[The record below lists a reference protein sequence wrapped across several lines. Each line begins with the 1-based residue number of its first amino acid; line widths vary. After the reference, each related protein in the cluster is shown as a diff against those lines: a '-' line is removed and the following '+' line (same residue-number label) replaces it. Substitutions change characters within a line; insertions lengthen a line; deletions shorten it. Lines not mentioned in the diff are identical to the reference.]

1 MNCCF
6 CNHLAWSTEPDTYP
20 IDPFKVEYLHFLLN
34 NIGANLS
41 DMIVLAKA
49 YNDAVDSV
57 KDTIEKIHNSCKRC
71 LHCNSTIN
79 VTVVPDTVKSQI
91 ITHATQYYLGLTD
104 HQYNVIRKIGGC
116 YREMIAIDTMIGME
130 EIKHEFVRLLK
141 FLATIEA
148 PMLARNSFLMHM
160 VISGPPGHGK
170 TEIAKLLGNA
180 FRKSGLLSE
189 DKFVIATRADLIGA
203 YCGHTAKNTTAM
215 FDKARGGVIFIDEVY
230 SLGNPEKR
238 DVFTGECINTINQLL
253 SERSDTLCIIAG
265 YEKEIAESFFS
276 YNPGLER
283 RFPWRFKIKE
293 YTEQHLVDIFYK
305 KMADMSYTVQPGA
318 LLDSDIKKFRP
329 MFANA
334 GGDIVNLA
342 SNCIL
347 AYHDNNFLM
356 AVSDRPVSRPDIL
369 AGLER
374 YVMNRKVPPV
384 DPGPPPHMYS

>member
-6 CNHLAWSTEPDTYP
+6 CNHTLWSADPDSIP
-20 IDPFKVEYLHFLLN
+20 IDPFKVEYLHFLLS
-34 NIGANLS
+34 NIGVQLS
-41 DMIVLAKA
+41 DMITLANAYIDAADSIKA
-49 YNDAVDSV
+49 QINLLHLA
-57 KDTIEKIHNSCKRC
+57 CLRC
-71 LHCNSTIN
+71 PHCNSCVN
-79 VTVVPDTVKSQI
+79 PSLVPTSAIDQMV
-91 ITHATQYYLGLTD
+91 AFAVQYYLALTD
-104 HQYNVIRKIGGC
+104 QQYTIIKKIAGC
-116 YREMIAIDTMIGME
+116 LPEMVAIDNMIGMV

-141 FLATIEA
+141 FLATIDTTS
-148 PMLARNSFLMHM
+148 LSRNSFLMHM

-180 FRKSGLLSE
+180 FRKSGLLAN

-203 YCGHTAKNTTAM
+203 YCGHTAKDTTAM

-230 SLGNPEKR
+230 ALGNSEKK

-253 SERSDTLCIIAG
+253 SERADTLCIVAG

-293 YTEQHLVDIFYK
+293 YSDQHLVDIFYK
-305 KMADMSYTVQPGA
+305 KIADMSYSLEPGA
-318 LLDSDIKKFRP
+318 LLHSDIHKYRP
-329 MFANA
+329 LFANA

-347 AYHDNNFLM
+347 AYHDNNFL
-356 AVSDRPVSRPDIL
+356 VPVSSRPLNRNDVL
-369 AGLER
+369 TGLLR
-374 YVMNRKVPPV
+374 YTANKKMPPV